1 MLRGKW
7 ILLLA
12 AVPVFSGCASAPVQ
26 EMSDARSAIAAA
38 QRVDADEKA
47 PEVMRLAEGLL
58 NKAQIEME
66 IHHYGRAREYAKQAK
81 EAAVQAR
88 VKAQTEPTSPKH

>member
-7 ILLLA
+7 ILMLA
-12 AVPVFSGCASAPVQ
+12 VVPLVSGCASAPVQ

-38 QRVDADEKA
+38 QRADADEKA
-47 PEVMRLAEGLL
+47 PEVMRLAESLL
-58 NKAQIEME
+58 NKAQIDME
-66 IHHYGRAREYAKQAK
+66 IHHYGRAREYARQAK

-88 VKAQTEPTSPKH
+88 VKAQTEPAAPQH